1 VFPVARCARDLPYDA
16 AMLRIKE
23 QQRRPDTVLTLE
35 GDLIGAWVDELART
49 CAQAHV
55 AAGTLTIDLAAVG
68 FVDQRGLDLLR
79 SLQRRGASLLNVSS
93 FVGEQLKA
101 AAR

>member
-1 VFPVARCARDLPYDA
+1 
-16 AMLRIKE
+16 MLRIE
-23 QQRRPDTVLTLE
+23 ELRRRPDTVLTLE
-35 GDLIGAWVDELART
+35 GDLIGAWVDELRRA

-55 AAGTLTIDLAAVG
+55 AAGTLTLDLAAVG
-68 FVDQRGLDLLR
+68 FVDQRGVDLLR
-79 SLQRRGASLLNVSS
+79 SLKSGGASLLNVSS